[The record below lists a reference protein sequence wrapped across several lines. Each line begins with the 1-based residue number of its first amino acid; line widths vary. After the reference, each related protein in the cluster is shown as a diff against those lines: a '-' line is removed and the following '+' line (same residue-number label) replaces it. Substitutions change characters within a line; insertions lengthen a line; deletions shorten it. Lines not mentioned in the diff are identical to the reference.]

1 MRRGDTAERKCR
13 KKKMIDYAVI
23 DIGSNSVRLMTIA
36 DGIVLYK
43 TVDSTRL
50 GEGLASSKTLK
61 EEAIKRT
68 SSAVANFHRKAK
80 KEGAK
85 KVFAYATAAV
95 RSAENGQAFVKEVKE
110 LCGLDVETVSG
121 EEEARLGISGAL
133 GECDGAVVDVGGAS
147 TELVVQKEGKII
159 YAKSIDIGVVRLKDV
174 CGRDLEKLTEACKE
188 AVRAFQDAKIDCPL
202 YGIGG
207 TATSLAAM
215 CAKIE
220 CYDPEKVT
228 GVTFGT
234 KKIRTLA
241 CQLAEMSVEEIAALP
256 CITQK
261 RAEVLG
267 GGAVLL
273 AALTEE
279 LGVSELIVSDGDNL
293 EGYAKSKGLLK

>member
-1 MRRGDTAERKCR
+1 
-13 KKKMIDYAVI
+13 MIDYAVI

-50 GEGLASSKTLK
+50 GEGLATSKNLK
-61 EEAIKRT
+61 KEAIKRT
-68 SSAVANFHRKAK
+68 SLAVANFYRRAQR
-80 KEGAK
+80 EGAK
-85 KVFAYATAAV
+85 KVFAFATAAV

-133 GECDGAVVDVGGAS
+133 GEEDGAVVDVGGAS
-147 TELVVQKEGKII
+147 TELVVQKNGKIV
-159 YAKSIDIGVVRLKDV
+159 YAKSIDVGVVRLRDM
-174 CGRDLEKLTEACKE
+174 CGRDLEKLTEVCLE
-188 AVRAFQDAKIDCPL
+188 AVRAFQNAKIDCPL
-202 YGIGG
+202 HGIGG

-220 CYDPEKVT
+220 CYAPEKVT
-228 GVTFGT
+228 GVTLST

-241 CQLAEMSVEEIAALP
+241 CQLAEMSVEEIASLP

-273 AALTEE
+273 AALAEE
-279 LGVSELIVSDGDNL
+279 LGISELTVSDGDNL
-293 EGYAKSKGLLK
+293 EGFAKSKGLLK